1 MAPPDLGWQEKPDEK
16 LPVGVTQPTPSPDPT
31 SRHPVGTVP
40 GILEAYPEYIKTARL
55 DDLRKLEYAYLDEQ
69 DHVYLDYT
77 GAGLAAKSQ
86 IAAHAARLAGAVF
99 GNPHSSSPTSEAATA
114 LVQLTRARVL
124 KHFHASP
131 DEYAVIFTPNA
142 SGAARLVGESYP
154 FRRRSR
160 LVLTFDNHNSIN
172 GVREFARRRGAK
184 TAYVPATFPDLRVDT
199 AAITSALKR
208 RRGLVPAI
216 CTKGNRRGLF
226 AYPAQ
231 SNFSGVRHP
240 TTWIGL
246 AQREGYDVLLD
257 AAAYLPTGTL
267 DLSVVKPEFVI
278 VSWYKLFGYP
288 TGVGCLIGR
297 KDALR
302 RLKRPWFAGGTV
314 MGVTVGAQW
323 HALADDETAFEDGTL
338 NFLSIPD
345 VVVGLDWL
353 ADIGMSVIHTR
364 VRCLTG
370 WFLDRLL
377 TMRHSDGKP
386 MTVVYGPTDMASRG
400 STVSFNF
407 IDAEG
412 KIVDERLVALESA
425 AARISL
431 RAGCFCNPGASEN
444 AFGLDIWSLLGAA
457 SLGQTTNL
465 DKILRRLGMPTGG
478 AIRVSFGL
486 ASNVAD
492 VDRFFAFAET
502 YRDRVTSASGLIPR
516 ERC

>member
-1 MAPPDLGWQEKPDEK
+1 MSPSQTGMPEESEQK
-16 LPVGVTQPTPSPDPT
+16 LMVAVTASTLSQDANTD
-31 SRHPVGTVP
+31 
-40 GILEAYPEYIKTARL
+40 ILDAYPEYIKTSRL
-55 DDLRKLEYAYLDEQ
+55 DELRATEYSFLDEQ
-69 DHVYLDYT
+69 DHIYLDYT

-86 IAAHAARLAGAVF
+86 YAAHKVRLAGTLF
-99 GNPHSSSPTSEAATA
+99 GNPHSANPTSLAATA
-114 LVQLTRARVL
+114 QVQQTRSRVL

-131 DEYAVIFTPNA
+131 DEYSVIFTPNA
-142 SGAARLVGESYP
+142 SGAARLVGEAYP
-154 FRRRSR
+154 FRRGTR
-160 LVLTFDNHNSIN
+160 LVMTFDNHNSIN

-184 TAYVPATFPDLRVDT
+184 AVYVPAKLPELRVDT
-199 AAITSALKR
+199 ATVMAALRKR
-208 RRGLVPAI
+208 RWSSPGI
-216 CTKGNRRGLF
+216 CTKAHGRGLF

-231 SNFSGVRHP
+231 SNFSGVRHSL
-240 TTWIGL
+240 TWIGL
-246 AQREGYDVLLD
+246 AQKEGYDVLLD

-267 DLSVVKPEFVI
+267 DLSILKPEFVI

-288 TGVGCLIGR
+288 TGVGCLIAR

-314 MGVTVGAQW
+314 LGVTIGAQW

-345 VVVGLDWL
+345 VIVGLDWL
-353 ADIGMSVIHTR
+353 ADISMSVIQTR
-364 VRCLTG
+364 VQCLTG

-377 TMRHSDGKP
+377 NLRHSNGDP
-386 MTVVYGPTDMASRG
+386 MAVVYGPKDLASRG
-400 STVSFNF
+400 SPVSFNF
-407 IDAEG
+407 IDAAG

-431 RAGCFCNPGASEN
+431 RTGCFCNPGASEN

-465 DKILRRLGMPTGG
+465 DRILQRLGMATGG
-478 AIRVSFGL
+478 AIRISFGV

-502 YRDRVTSASGLIPR
+502 YRDRVTSAYGLIPR